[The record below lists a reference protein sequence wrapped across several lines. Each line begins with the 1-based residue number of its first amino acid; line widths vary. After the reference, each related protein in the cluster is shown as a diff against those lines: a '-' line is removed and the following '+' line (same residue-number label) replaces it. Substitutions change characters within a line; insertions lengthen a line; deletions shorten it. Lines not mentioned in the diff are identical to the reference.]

1 MRGVTLNKAGRLG
14 ALVIACAGLS
24 APLTAQPADVP
35 GAASTTPPASRLQP
49 VPTLDELLGLAAPS
63 GQANRPSPTATE
75 QDLSDRLA
83 GASLEDNFKE
93 AIALMARASNRL
105 NAHQD
110 TGLDTQRI
118 QEQAILKLD
127 EALSEAKK
135 RQQQQSQ
142 SRSQQ
147 QRQQQQQDQS
157 QAPQPDQPM
166 EGEEQGQRQN
176 SEQRSG
182 DSNANL
188 IPPDRMADVLNP
200 NVNSTGAAWGNLPER
215 LRNALLQGRGE
226 KFSTRYARL
235 TQEYYRR
242 LAEQGQRPAPGSG
255 SSSGGGG
262 R

>member
-1 MRGVTLNKAGRLG
+1 MTQRSAKVER
-14 ALVIACAGLS
+14 VQIAAVVAGLIMS
-24 APLTAQPADVP
+24 APLWAQPAGDAP
-35 GAASTTPPASRLQP
+35 SPPPASRLQP
-49 VPTLDELLGLAAPS
+49 VPTLDELLGLSAPG
-63 GQANRPSPTATE
+63 GQTQRPAPTATE
-75 QDLSDRLA
+75 QDLNDRLA

-93 AIALMARASNRL
+93 AIALMARASDRL

-147 QRQQQQQDQS
+147 QRQQQQQRQDQS
-157 QAPQPDQPM
+157 QAQPDQPM
-166 EGEEQGQRQN
+166 SGEEEAQRQN

-188 IPPDRMADVLNP
+188 MPPDRMADVLNP

-242 LAEQGQRPAPGSG
+242 LAEQGQRPAPGTG
-255 SSSGGGG
+255 ASGGGG
-262 R
+262 GR